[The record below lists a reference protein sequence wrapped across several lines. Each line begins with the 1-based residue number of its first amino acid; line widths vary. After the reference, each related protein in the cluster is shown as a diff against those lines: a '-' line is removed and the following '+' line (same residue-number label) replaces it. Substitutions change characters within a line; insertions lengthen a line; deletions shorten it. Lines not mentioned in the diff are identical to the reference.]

1 MPHTMMASAGGSN
14 TPLLD
19 YESGVLP
26 LHYTSGKACGLV
38 GSKWHVDAA
47 TRTRDVGPGPVLE
60 ALTCMTTCKGSE
72 PRCYLLSVT
81 KYSDLW

>member
-1 MPHTMMASAGGSN
+1 MASAGGSN

-26 LHYTSGKACGLV
+26 LHYTSGEACGLV

-47 TRTRDVGPGPVLE
+47 TRTRDLGPGRGAGGSRMYDDMRRIRSEVLPPLCHE
-60 ALTCMTTCKGSE
+60 IQ
-72 PRCYLLSVT
+72 
-81 KYSDLW
+81 